1 MEPLNKK
8 TWLLQAVAG
17 IALLTSACA
26 NNAAPDANRPNGTTV
41 NQAAPRLFNADK
53 AGVYN
58 NAPGL
63 PDNARTNF
71 PYTNANHPAGI
82 AGTGFGTAGTG
93 NGTAGTGFGAAGTG
107 TGFGTMNGTAG
118 TTRGTVFGDTG
129 YNGGINSYNAFTD
142 NGMRPLNRA
151 GTNNQS
157 IYRTNQGAGTM
168 ATNTMPHMGYAQAH
182 RADMQAA
189 GVGGANGTGFGGGAN
204 NVFVDRDALAR
215 AVGNVT
221 VSCPG
226 VDRST
231 VLVTDE
237 EVFVGLNTQGPD
249 GRTAKDQARMN
260 AMSVS
265 PRYYK
270 VYVTDNQ
277 QDIDEI
283 SRIAS
288 RTSNGPVTRAEDT
301 RQIDALIKR
310 MGGTVD
316 GEEMR
321 TKGSTMT
328 TENNRTNKAKQ
339 GMGTSSR

>member
-1 MEPLNKK
+1 MNKK

-53 AGVYN
+53 AGVYD

-71 PYTNANHPAGI
+71 PYTNANRPAGI
-82 AGTGFGTAGTG
+82 
-93 NGTAGTGFGAAGTG
+93 
-107 TGFGTMNGTAG
+107 AG